1 MILECDAKNRKNL
14 LAKAL
19 TQCNIPPD
27 LTTH

>member
-14 LAKAL
+14 HAKAL
-19 TQCNIPPD
+19 AQCNILNG